1 MIFTSERTD
10 GDHGYAE
17 IAERMMQLAAEWI
30 LYANSVLLG
39 LSGLIF
45 SPSRRAANPQVVA
58 QEDRV
63 DVDVLES
70 VASGVPIQASR
81 LEKICNDAY
90 ISSLR
95 NSALLDCETQQ
106 APIAYNRSMHN
117 FDHNMAYKR

>member
-1 MIFTSERTD
+1 MWFMS
-10 GDHGYAE
+10 AP
-17 IAERMMQLAAEWI
+17 LAATQ
-30 LYANSVLLG
+30 
-39 LSGLIF
+39 
-45 SPSRRAANPQVVA
+45 AATA

-106 APIAYNRSMHN
+106 APIAYNRSMHH
-117 FDHNMAYKR
+117 FDHNMAYER